1 MDKESIF
8 LTFTALGLIALAG
21 FDNYGLYIA
30 IGVFWIIA
38 AFNKYLGLLALWSII
53 IFMIGFA
60 LMRLI
65 SIYAGN
71 EFTKTDLSL
80 LVAEL
85 TLASAGCWL
94 IKNRE

>member
-1 MDKESIF
+1 MRSVSGPTIGSA
-8 LTFTALGLIALAG
+8 FTPIS
-21 FDNYGLYIA
+21 A
-30 IGVFWIIA
+30 IC
-38 AFNKYLGLLALWSII
+38 
-53 IFMIGFA
+53 FMIGFA